1 MTIKAQNS
9 DVCQSELS
17 LFDIFPDWQE
27 RSSTPGFEDFNL
39 SFSVEKITPYTASQI
54 LKTQKLNRKV
64 AQSRVLE
71 YARRMEQSEW
81 TVSDAIKFD
90 ETGSLIDGQHL
101 LMAVCRS
108 GVEFWFPLIVG
119 YPAYSQHVMDLGLN
133 RTVAQIGQLQGLET
147 TTHNVSI
154 VRALFLPTAGYTSA
168 GSMLSSPQKVLNLLI
183 QHKEAIDFSAKTYGS
198 RPVKFAPVRAIV
210 ARAWYYENR
219 KRLEEFLEVFDTGF
233 GQGPQDN
240 AAIALRTVVDDMRKA
255 KAIGGSSDRRVLS
268 FKTVSALEAFL
279 SNEERKILREK
290 TTLKWKIAGV
300 DA

>member
-1 MTIKAQNS
+1 MTIEAQNS

-17 LFDIFPDWQE
+17 LFDVFPDWRE
-27 RSSTPGFEDFNL
+27 RSSLHGFEDFNL
-39 SFSVEKITPYTASQI
+39 SFSVEKITPYTASRI

-90 ETGSLIDGQHL
+90 ENGSLIDGQHR

-108 GVEFWFPLIVG
+108 GVDFWFPLIVG

-154 VRALFLPTAGYTSA
+154 VRAFFLPTVGYTSS

-183 QHKEAIDFSAKTYGS
+183 QHKEAIDFAAKTYGS
-198 RPVKFAPVRAIV
+198 RPLKFAPVRAMV

-233 GQGPQDN
+233 GQGSEDN

-255 KAIGGSSDRRVLS
+255 KAIGGTSDRRVLS

-279 SNEERKILREK
+279 AREERKILREK